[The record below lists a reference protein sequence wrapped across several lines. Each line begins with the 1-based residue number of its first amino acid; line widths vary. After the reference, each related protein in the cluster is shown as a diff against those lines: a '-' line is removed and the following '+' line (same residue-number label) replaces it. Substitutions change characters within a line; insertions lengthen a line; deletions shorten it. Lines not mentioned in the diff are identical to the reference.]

1 MDCVYA
7 SGGAEGWRSIFASA
21 LECDDVSDTGSVGSF
36 RSVPRSVKSGKSGKT
51 SHKKDVR
58 PVCKLRPKKPT
69 LVLPTESV
77 LAVTRALANTRGDA
91 ALLVDASGTLV
102 GVITDTDITR
112 RLVAKQLPSA
122 STHASAIMTP
132 NPTCVSMSDS
142 AMDALVIM
150 VENRFRH
157 LPVVDDNGS
166 VVGCLDIAKCLNDA
180 ITKLERA
187 QEKSGTAA
195 SDAAKL
201 FANMQGGNNAALQM
215 LLAQAFGGKSSPTL
229 RSVLA
234 GKPSTIVSPQS
245 TLQTVGLMMTEA
257 RKAALV
263 VDDNE
268 LVGIFGFKD
277 MMTRAVAKDLPL
289 DTTTVSSVMTPNPEC
304 VSPETTVLEALQ
316 IMHDNKFLT
325 LPVCEATG
333 RVVGL
338 VDVMDCVYASG
349 GAEGWKSLFDSAL
362 NEDDVSSVYSTE
374 DSVSRVLPRV
384 MVASHPNNIPL
395 HVEVGKNSSGDD
407 VTSVGESLTQA
418 HPNLSVPSTPEPT
431 SRKSFSNDNL
441 VAYKVVDRSGHT
453 YIIRAGRS
461 VESIAN
467 ALEGKVPSFDPSMT
481 LFKYFDEEG
490 DEILIKTDE
499 CLEEAVA
506 SSIQAG
512 NKSVKLSMISM
523 TNSSSNSTL
532 LIAGGVGLIAAIGAM
547 VFMKSKK

>member
-1 MDCVYA
+1 
-7 SGGAEGWRSIFASA
+7 
-21 LECDDVSDTGSVGSF
+21 
-36 RSVPRSVKSGKSGKT
+36 
-51 SHKKDVR
+51 
-58 PVCKLRPKKPT
+58 
-69 LVLPTESV
+69 
-77 LAVTRALANTRGDA
+77 
-91 ALLVDASGTLV
+91 
-102 GVITDTDITR
+102 
-112 RLVAKQLPSA
+112 
-122 STHASAIMTP
+122 
-132 NPTCVSMSDS
+132 
-142 AMDALVIM
+142 
-150 VENRFRH
+150 
-157 LPVVDDNGS
+157 
-166 VVGCLDIAKCLNDA
+166 
-180 ITKLERA
+180 
-187 QEKSGTAA
+187 
-195 SDAAKL
+195 
-201 FANMQGGNNAALQM
+201 
-215 LLAQAFGGKSSPTL
+215 
-229 RSVLA
+229 
-234 GKPSTIVSPQS
+234 
-245 TLQTVGLMMTEA
+245 
-257 RKAALV
+257 
-263 VDDNE
+263 
-268 LVGIFGFKD
+268 

-362 NEDDVSSVYSTE
+362 DEDDVSSVYSTE

-547 VFMKSKK
+547 VFMKTKK